1 MTKIFSL
8 KNILLAALIIMG
20 GTFMFA
26 LSRSDSPNL
35 TAGISSIEV
44 IYQTKPEQGI
54 EPEESPSSQPQ
65 TEETG
70 AEKIE
75 ENTSPSPAPVESA
88 VIQRET
94 APNIQT
100 PQQNVSEQSP
110 HLTGINVSP
119 SSVRPGESVRIT
131 ISTSG
136 EIFSIIQID
145 ASLEGPTA
153 LNTINGPVVNI
164 DGDGNHFGSI
174 TIPSDAEQG
183 TWKIKTLE
191 IMDNEGIMTSYH
203 YDTDIFATFIVA
215 Q

>member
-1 MTKIFSL
+1 MTTILSLRNIFVT
-8 KNILLAALIIMG
+8 ALIIIG
-20 GTFMFA
+20 GAFMFV
-26 LSRSDSPNL
+26 SIRSDSPNL
-35 TAGISSIEV
+35 TADISSSEV
-44 IYQTKPEQGI
+44 VGQA
-54 EPEESPSSQPQ
+54 EPQAQPQ
-65 TEETG
+65 SGETG
-70 AEKIE
+70 AEKVE
-75 ENTSPSPAPVESA
+75 ENTSPSPTPIESTA
-88 VIQRET
+88 TQRENVKEET
-94 APNIQT
+94 TSSIQT

-119 SSVRPGESVRIT
+119 SSVRPGESVTIT

-145 ASLEGPTA
+145 ASLQGPTA
-153 LNTINGPVVNI
+153 LNTIDGPVVNI

-174 TIPSDAEQG
+174 TIPSGAEQG

-203 YDTDIFATFIVA
+203 YGTDIFATFAVA